1 MLGGVS
7 DDRTT
12 MKREPPSMRSPEP
25 SLLLYHRDGVKVVPL
40 GKGASVVVGRSYPS
54 DAVVEDRS
62 LSRQH
67 ARFSADEG
75 GVTIEDLESTN
86 GTWVNEIGRAHV

>member
-1 MLGGVS
+1 MS

-12 MKREPPSMRSPEP
+12 MKREPPSTRAPEP

-40 GKGASVVVGRSYPS
+40 RAGASVVVGRSYPA

-67 ARFSADEG
+67 ARFAADEG
-75 GVTIEDLESTN
+75 GVTVEDLESTN
-86 GTWVNEIGRAHV
+86 GTWVNGERVT